1 MLRRFVLSLSFIA
14 AQPLIGQ
21 PAQTTEPT
29 AHTTA
34 DLQQRE
40 AKLIETANKTPTGFA
55 VATLDDYGNDYTLLV
70 VRSHTGDAERH
81 QFFAD
86 EIVITKG
93 TITLVTGG
101 AMQGEHPNNGP
112 GRPGETL
119 GSSIQG
125 GKEVVLH
132 AGDIVHIP
140 AGIPHWVKVPLGTT
154 TTYLVF
160 KEK

>member
-1 MLRRFVLSLSFIA
+1 MLPGIVLSLTLIA
-14 AQPLIGQ
+14 AQPLF
-21 PAQTTEPT
+21 AQTTDPIV
-29 AHTTA
+29 HTTA

-40 AKLIETANKTPTGFA
+40 AKLIETAKASPTGLA
-55 VATLDDYGNDYTLLV
+55 VGRLEDYGNDYTLLV
-70 VRSHTGDAERH
+70 VRVHTGDAERH

-86 EIVITKG
+86 QIVITKG
-93 TITLVTGG
+93 TITLITGG
-101 AMQGEHPNNGP
+101 TMQNEHPNSTA

-119 GSSIQG
+119 GSSVEG
-125 GKEVVLH
+125 GKEIILN

-140 AGIPHWVKVPLGTT
+140 AGVPHWVKIAPNTT

>member
-1 MLRRFVLSLSFIA
+1 MPRSIFLSITLIA
-14 AQPLIGQ
+14 VSSAFAQN
-21 PAQTTEPT
+21 TEPT
-29 AHTTA
+29 VHTAA
-34 DLQQRE
+34 DLAQRE
-40 AKLIETANKTPTGFA
+40 AKLIETAKASPTGLA
-55 VATLDDYGNDYTLLV
+55 IGRLEDYGNDYTLLV
-70 VRSHTGDAERH
+70 VRLHTGDAERH

-86 EIVITKG
+86 QIVVKEG

-101 AMQGEHPNNGP
+101 TMQGEHPNDGP

-119 GSSIQG
+119 GSGIEG
-125 GKEVVLH
+125 GKEIILH

-140 AGIPHWVKVPLGTT
+140 AGVPHWVKVSPGTT

>member
-1 MLRRFVLSLSFIA
+1 MLRSIFLSLALITT
-14 AQPLIGQ
+14 PLI
-21 PAQTTEPT
+21 AQTTEPT
-29 AHTTA
+29 AHTTT

-40 AKLIETANKTPTGFA
+40 ATLTEAAKASPTGLA
-55 VATLDDYGNDYTLLV
+55 VGRLDDYGNDYTLLV
-70 VRSHTGDAERH
+70 VRLHTGDAERH

-86 EIVITKG
+86 QIVIKSG
-93 TITLVTGG
+93 TITLITGG
-101 AMQGEHPNNGP
+101 TMQGEHPNSGA

-119 GSSIQG
+119 GSGILG
-125 GKEVVLH
+125 GKEIVLH

-140 AGIPHWVKVPLGTT
+140 ANVPHWVKLAPGTT

>member
-1 MLRRFVLSLSFIA
+1 MTPIKLLAVALLTA
-14 AQPLIGQ
+14 PLV
-21 PAQTTEPT
+21 AQTPEPT
-29 AHTTA
+29 VHTPA
-34 DLQQRE
+34 DLQQSE
-40 AKLIETANKTPTGFA
+40 AKLIELAKARPTGFA

-70 VRSHTGDAERH
+70 VRLHTGDAERH

-86 EIVITKG
+86 QIVMLKG

-101 AMQGEHPNNGP
+101 TMQGEHPNSGP

-119 GSSIQG
+119 GSGVEG

-140 AGIPHWVKVPLGTT
+140 AGIPHWVKVAPGTT

>member
-1 MLRRFVLSLSFIA
+1 MLPRIVLSLTLLTSPAF
-14 AQPLIGQ
+14 
-21 PAQTTEPT
+21 AQTEPIIHT
-29 AHTTA
+29 AT

-40 AKLIETANKTPTGFA
+40 AKLLEAAKASPTGLA
-55 VATLDDYGNDYTLLV
+55 IGRLEDYGNDYTLLV
-70 VRSHTGDAERH
+70 VRTSTGESERH
-81 QFFAD
+81 QLFAD
-86 EIVITKG
+86 QMVIKTG

-101 AMQGEHPNNGP
+101 TMQGEHPNNGP

-119 GSSIQG
+119 GSGIEG
-125 GKEVVLH
+125 GKEVLLQ

-140 AGIPHWVKVPLGTT
+140 AGIPHWIKLAPGIT